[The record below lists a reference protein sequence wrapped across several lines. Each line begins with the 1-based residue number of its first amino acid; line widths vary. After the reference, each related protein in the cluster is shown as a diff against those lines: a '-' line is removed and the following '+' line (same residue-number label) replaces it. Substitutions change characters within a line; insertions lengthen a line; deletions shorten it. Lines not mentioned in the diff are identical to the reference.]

1 MNVLV
6 TPRNGDRKNAVYQN
20 NEQTFLQNKDVEQFE
35 PVQMNIYQSNTYTKD
50 LSFLHLKDEP
60 RDQERQ
66 QA

>member
-6 TPRNGDRKNAVYQN
+6 TPRNGDRKNAIYQN
-20 NEQTFLQNKDVEQFE
+20 NEQTFLQNKDVEQLE